1 MPTYNL
7 QITSHLRITPL
18 DEGFQLFFLCW
29 IVVKTGQF
37 PDCSQTV
44 FSRWKCSCLAA
55 EKSWKLQWK
64 PWAAECCTVTKRLL
78 ADCVCLLLFC
88 LIEELLCRGQEALSG
103 VTPAWPFFLAYW
115 PLCSQRAPISALE
128 RPLVHSAVVE
138 DVVPLLSNDTSYCA
152 AAGCL
157 SWMCLCAGVTKRAFC
172 LAVTAE
178 RSCVSQVNVLSVT
191 FVLLSACI
199 TDCSVHAERRL
210 ALLLLLIFCVQGFYG
225 CCESL
230 ETRLNVVL

>member
-1 MPTYNL
+1 MPIYNL
-7 QITSHLRITPL
+7 QITFITL
-18 DEGFQLFFLCW
+18 DEGFLLFFLCRI
-29 IVVKTGQF
+29 IVKPGQF

-44 FSRWKCSCLAA
+44 FRQWKCSCLAS

-157 SWMCLCAGVTKRAFC
+157 SWMCLCAVWVTQRAFG

-191 FVLLSACI
+191 FVLLLTCI
-199 TDCSVHAERRL
+199 SVCSVQTGRRL
-210 ALLLLLIFCVQGFYG
+210 TVLLLLIFKLCSGFN
-225 CCESL
+225 SL